1 MALNRHSGLADQ
13 VDRQV
18 PLRHGISHGD
28 VLRTYI
34 GLLSLG
40 KSDFEAVENVRED
53 EFFAEA
59 LGGSTVPSAVTLRQR
74 LDARAVDFLGVVE
87 QASVD
92 FLRNVAAQPTALD
105 TGTCRW
111 MPT

>member
-1 MALNRHSGLADQ
+1 MRRFIIEHTNANLTSHAGLALVGMALNRHSGLADH

-40 KSDFEAVENVRED
+40 KSDFEAVENVRGD

-59 LGGSTVPSAVTLRQR
+59 LGVSTVPSRGDLAP
-74 LDARAVDFLGVVE
+74 A
-87 QASVD
+87 
-92 FLRNVAAQPTALD
+92 P
-105 TGTCRW
+105 
-111 MPT
+111 